1 MQMLLVA
8 FIVIVALLIKVAI
21 TQAKIIKEDKLFKK
35 EITRRVSKA
44 NKELDIELYKRI
56 QQNIK
61 SSDEDK

>member
-1 MQMLLVA
+1 MLLVA